1 MVLYQNFLTDEQIQ
15 KSLDYKYQVD
25 GVGWIETQLKKFW
38 TFCVEMLPMNLA
50 PNLISQLGIFGLII
64 PAAFILA
71 YDISLT
77 SRYPAYIH
85 VISLIGLFVNQT
97 LDGMDGIQ
105 ARRIKKGS
113 PQGQQV
119 DHGLDTWTYPLKFV
133 IWASLGGFNNYFF
146 VCYFSFFIVIANY
159 NSDLQEYFTNI
170 FPVKDVCDYEI
181 LFFIFYIFEIIF
193 GYGIPET
200 TIGKY
205 LIYFMFGIMV
215 PFDFGKGM
223 FSSPGSSR
231 TLGDFGNMGRQ
242 ASISIG
248 CAEFLPLLL

>member
-1 MVLYQNFLTDEQIQ
+1 M
-15 KSLDYKYQVD
+15 
-25 GVGWIETQLKKFW
+25 
-38 TFCVEMLPMNLA
+38 
-50 PNLISQLGIFGLII
+50 
-64 PAAFILA
+64 
-71 YDISLT
+71 
-77 SRYPAYIH
+77 
-85 VISLIGLFVNQT
+85 
-97 LDGMDGIQ
+97 
-105 ARRIKKGS
+105 
-113 PQGQQV
+113 
-119 DHGLDTWTYPLKFV
+119 
-133 IWASLGGFNNYFF
+133 
-146 VCYFSFFIVIANY
+146 IANY